1 MIKSLS
7 PYYLNIEWN
16 PYSTSAIPEK
26 YDLKLYIWNGVKS
39 SPGSPIVTLQNVNP
53 FARTDTAKVDISRY
67 VRGFISS
74 NFIKDTVTSIND
86 GKGLTWVKT
95 EVIYYLNGVA
105 QPPENVNTY
114 LASKGY
120 GYGLEGE
127 NTQSPTNNVLS
138 TEIEQKIS
146 VNSKY
151 LFSFLGSETVSTV
164 IVVKSENVTK
174 TFTKTAST
182 NSNDLLQTINI
193 VASDFSGD
201 QYIEILKDNV
211 LINTL
216 LITEEPRYTPIDVVF
231 LNKEGALQTLTFF
244 KEKVET
250 LKIESENY
258 ESSNGQALDGVHQF
272 KTYNVNGKTSFNV
285 NSGFVKE
292 DNNEIFKQLSLSDLI
307 WQLKGNVYIP
317 LNIDSKSLEYKSRQ
331 KDRLL
336 NYKFDFSYSFSEKNS
351 I

>member
-7 PYYLNIEWN
+7 PYYLDISWN
-16 PYSTSAIPEK
+16 PFPTVSIPEK
-26 YDLKLYIWNGVKS
+26 YDLKLYIWNGDKS
-39 SPGSPIVTLQNVNP
+39 ASGSPVFTLQNVNP
-53 FARTDTAKVDISRY
+53 FGRTDIAKVDIANY
-67 VRGFISS
+67 VTGFISN

-86 GKGLTWVKT
+86 GNGLTWVKT

-105 QPPENVNTY
+105 QPAENVNTY

-127 NTQSPTNNVLS
+127 NTQPPTNNVLS
-138 TEIEQKIS
+138 TQIEQKIG

-164 IVVKSENVTK
+164 IIVKSENVTK
-174 TFTKTAST
+174 TFTKTASA
-182 NSNDLLQTINI
+182 NSNDLLQMINI
-193 VASDFSGD
+193 VASDFAGD
-201 QYIEILKDNV
+201 DYIEILKDNV

-231 LNKEGALQTLTFF
+231 LNKEGTLQTLTFF
-244 KEKVET
+244 KEMLET
-250 LKIESENY
+250 LRTDSETY
-258 ESSNGQALDGVHQF
+258 ESSSGQALDGVHQF

-292 DNNEIFKQLSLSDLI
+292 DNNEILKQLSLSDLI
-307 WQLKGNVYIP
+307 WKLKGNIYIP
-317 LNIDSKSLEYKSRQ
+317 LKIESKSLEYKSRQ
-331 KDRLL
+331 KDRLI
-336 NYKFDFSYSFSEKNS
+336 NYKFDFSYAFSEKNS